1 MGNPNYTR
9 LYLHLIWATRQR
21 APLIDSEL
29 APLLHATLA
38 TTCEQLGCQPLAI
51 GGVADHVHLLLT
63 VPRTLSIAS
72 MAGALKGFSSHAV
85 SHTLRPGMVFH
96 WQTGY
101 SAFTVNWRHL
111 RIVQRYIEHQHEHH
125 RRKRLCTRWELKE

>member
-9 LYLHLIWATRQR
+9 LYMHLLWTTRQR
-21 APLIDSEL
+21 APLIDREL
-29 APLLHATLA
+29 EPLLHATLA
-38 TTCEQLGCQPLAI
+38 TKCEQLGCQALAI

-63 VPRTLSIAS
+63 IPRTITIAQV
-72 MAGALKGFSSHAV
+72 AGALKGYSSYVV
-85 SHTLRPGMVFH
+85 SHSLRPGMVFR

-111 RIVQRYIEHQHEHH
+111 RIVQRYIENQHEHH
-125 RRKRLCTRWELKE
+125 RRKRVIKRWELEE